1 VKIIEKH
8 AWGFITARGGSKS
21 IPLKNILPVNGK
33 PLIEYSICAA
43 QKAKTVQRI
52 ICSTDHGKIIEV
64 AKKQGVDVVERPK
77 PLCGDIVPSI
87 DVVIDAMEKFMQKG
101 EPVAEIIVLIQ
112 PTSIFLTSEHIDKA
126 VNALLDNPLAN
137 SSQTVVKVPHQ
148 FHAHNQR
155 HMSGDGK
162 DIYFVFPKERETG
175 FNKQTKPEFYCYGNL
190 IVTRTRALMNEKNLF
205 ARPSIPVE
213 IPRYYA
219 YDLDTW
225 EDVEMA
231 EIMIHNKL
239 VQYDAHAS
247 I

>member
-1 VKIIEKH
+1 MKIIEKH

-33 PLIEYSICAA
+33 PLIEYSIYAA
-43 QKAKTVQRI
+43 QKAKTIQRI
-52 ICSTDHGKIIEV
+52 ICSTDHEKIISV
-64 AKKQGVDVVERPK
+64 SKNQKIDVIERPEH
-77 PLCGDIVPSI
+77 LCGDLVPSI
-87 DVVIDAMEKFMQKG
+87 DVVIDAVKSFIRKG
-101 EPVAEIIVLIQ
+101 EPLAEIIVLIQ
-112 PTSIFLTSEHIDKA
+112 PTSIFLTSEHIDRA
-126 VNALLDNPLAN
+126 VNALLENPSAN
-137 SSQTVVKVPHQ
+137 SSQTVIKVPHQ

-155 HMSGDGK
+155 HMSDDGK
-162 DIYFVFPKERETG
+162 DIYFVFPEEREAG
-175 FNKQTKPEFYCYGNL
+175 FNKQTKPGFYCYGNL
-190 IVTRTRALMNEKNLF
+190 IVTRTRALMKEHNLF

-231 EIMIHNKL
+231 EIMIQRKL

-247 I
+247 L